1 MVEYSELV
9 ANVTFLCGALV
20 PLLCFAEREMF
31 NVNQN

>member
-1 MVEYSELV
+1 M
-9 ANVTFLCGALV
+9 